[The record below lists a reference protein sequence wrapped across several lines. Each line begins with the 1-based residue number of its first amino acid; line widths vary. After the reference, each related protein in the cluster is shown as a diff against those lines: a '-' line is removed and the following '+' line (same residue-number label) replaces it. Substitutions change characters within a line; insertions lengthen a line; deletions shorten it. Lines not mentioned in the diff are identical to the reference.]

1 MLLTYVI
8 FLVHFK
14 NWMATLINFIKEL
27 TKFQLI
33 TYGNRE
39 NELKQNYYNV
49 LFISD
54 LHRAY
59 FVTKRF
65 FD

>member
-1 MLLTYVI
+1 M
-8 FLVHFK
+8 
-14 NWMATLINFIKEL
+14 

-39 NELKQNYYNV
+39 NEFKHNYYNV
-49 LFISD
+49 LFILD
-54 LHRAY
+54 LHRAC
-59 FVTKRF
+59 FITKRF